1 MRRAVEDLSRDLF
14 EVPMPA
20 ASMPESMN
28 CGAEVAHLVSAILKA
43 CPKDRYAVSAEMSR
57 LTGKDVSKLMIDG
70 WSSEARDNFNMP
82 HYLVPAFECATDTY
96 ELSAWL
102 AAKRGA
108 RLYVGR
114 EALVA
119 GLGQLQA
126 QRDHLD
132 RQVREMKRKL
142 GGAR

>member
-1 MRRAVEDLSRDLF
+1 
-14 EVPMPA
+14 MPA
-20 ASMPESMN
+20 SAMPEAMN
-28 CGAEVAHLVSAILKA
+28 CGAEVAHLVSAILKV
-43 CPKDRYAVSAEMSR
+43 CPLDRYAVAAEMSR

-82 HYLVPAFECATDTY
+82 MYLVPAFECATETY
-96 ELSAWL
+96 ELTAWL

-114 EALVA
+114 EALIA

-126 QRDHLD
+126 QRDRLD
-132 RQVREMKRKL
+132 RQVREMKKKL
-142 GGAR
+142 GAER